1 MYREENL
8 KPAIKQLEMKNM
20 QMRGEKEVLRQ
31 TLACD
36 EENKILEN
44 RIKIIE
50 EETMH
55 YTEKIEK

>member
-1 MYREENL
+1 ME
-8 KPAIKQLEMKNM
+8 IKNM

-55 YTEKIEK
+55 YTEKIEKWEE